1 MAENFDIKDFQLPE
15 ELLEAVS
22 GGAFEVNTE
31 EQLRSVI
38 RFMKNG
44 GAQYESIEKQV
55 TLLEGLGVV
64 SWNAYTRDEVVEYM
78 KNHWDEA

>member
-1 MAENFDIKDFQLPE
+1 MAENLDLNDLKLPE

-44 GAQYESIEKQV
+44 GAQFESIEKQV

-64 SWNAYTRDEVVEYM
+64 SWNAYTRDEVIEYM
-78 KNHWDEA
+78 KSHWNEA

>member
-1 MAENFDIKDFQLPE
+1 MAENFDPKDFQLPE

-38 RFMKNG
+38 RFLKNG
-44 GAQYESIEKQV
+44 GAQYESFEEQV
-55 TLLEGLGVV
+55 SLLEGLGVV
-64 SWNAYTRDEVVEYM
+64 SWNAYTRDEAIEYM
-78 KNHWDEA
+78 RNNWDEA

>member
-1 MAENFDIKDFQLPE
+1 MAENLNDFQLPE

-22 GGAFEVNTE
+22 GGAFAVNTE

-44 GAQYESIEKQV
+44 GAQFGSIEKQV

-64 SWNAYTRDEVVEYM
+64 SWNAYTRDEVIEYM
-78 KNHWDEA
+78 RTHWDEA